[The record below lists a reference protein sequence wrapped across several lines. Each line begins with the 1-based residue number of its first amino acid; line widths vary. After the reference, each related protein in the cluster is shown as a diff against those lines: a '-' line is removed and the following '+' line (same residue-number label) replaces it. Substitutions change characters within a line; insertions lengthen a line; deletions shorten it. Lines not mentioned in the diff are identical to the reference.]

1 MESRHRQLDE
11 LTMRTLERH
20 DRASGFTLV
29 EVMIALAVLG
39 VGILALSAMQV
50 EALQQGSAGRHTAD
64 ASATARSYLEQVH
77 RLDWATLTAARD
89 NGAWTNVFWSGVTD
103 TVNVD
108 VDMPGAGN
116 LTSTEQ
122 AYDVR
127 WTVTDV
133 TTCLRD
139 VQIRV
144 SWDEEG
150 RSAPKSLIL
159 ATRRYNWGDAGC

>member
-1 MESRHRQLDE
+1 
-11 LTMRTLERH
+11 MRTLERH

-29 EVMIALAVLG
+29 EVMIALAILG

-77 RLDWATLTAARD
+77 RLDWATLTTARD

-103 TVNVD
+103 TVSVD
-108 VDMPGAGN
+108 VDVPGAGN
-116 LTSTEQ
+116 VTSTEQ

-133 TTCLRD
+133 TSCLRD

-159 ATRRYNWGDAGC
+159 ATRRYNWGDGGC

>member
-1 MESRHRQLDE
+1 LESQRRQLDE
-11 LTMRTLERH
+11 LMMRTLERH
-20 DRASGFTLV
+20 DHASGFTLV
-29 EVMIALAVLG
+29 EVMIALAILG
-39 VGILALSAMQV
+39 VGILALSAIQV

-64 ASATARSYLEQVH
+64 ASATARSYLEQVN
-77 RLDWATLTAARD
+77 RLGWDTLTTARD
-89 NGAWTNVFWSGVTD
+89 NGPWTNVFWAGASD
-103 TVNVD
+103 TVNVT

-116 LTSTEQ
+116 NTSTEH

-150 RSAPKSLIL
+150 RSSQKSLIL
-159 ATRRYNWGDAGC
+159 ATRRYNWGNAGC

>member
-1 MESRHRQLDE
+1 MESQQRQLDE
-11 LTMRTLERH
+11 LIMQTLERH
-20 DRASGFTLV
+20 DRGSGFTLV
-29 EVMIALAVLG
+29 EVMVALAILG
-39 VGILALSAMQV
+39 VGILAISAMQV

-64 ASATARSYLEQVH
+64 ASATARSYLEQVQ
-77 RLDWATLTAARD
+77 RLDWDTLTAARD
-89 NGAWTNVFWSGVTD
+89 NGPWTNVFWAGASD
-103 TVNVD
+103 TVNVH
-108 VDMPGAGN
+108 VDMPGGGSVVA
-116 LTSTEQ
+116 TEK

-150 RSAPKSLIL
+150 RSTPKSLIL
-159 ATRRYNWGDAGC
+159 ATRRYNWGNAGC

>member
-1 MESRHRQLDE
+1 
-11 LTMRTLERH
+11 MRTIERH
-20 DRASGFTLV
+20 DRATGFTLV
-29 EVMIALAVLG
+29 EVMVALAILG
-39 VGILALSAMQV
+39 VGILALSAIQV

-64 ASATARSYLEQVH
+64 ASATARSYLEQVQ
-77 RLDWATLTAARD
+77 RLDWDTLTTARD
-89 NGAWTNVFWSGVTD
+89 NGPWTNIFWSGVSD
-103 TVNVD
+103 TVNVN
-108 VDMPGAGN
+108 VDMPGTGSVV
-116 LTSTEQ
+116 STEKS
-122 AYDVR
+122 YDVR

-159 ATRRYNWGDAGC
+159 ATRRYNWGNAGC

>member
-1 MESRHRQLDE
+1 MKTLSRH
-11 LTMRTLERH
+11 H
-20 DRASGFTLV
+20 HASGFTLA
-29 EVMIALAVLG
+29 EVMIALAILG

-89 NGAWTNVFWSGVTD
+89 NGPWTNVFWSGVSD
-103 TVNVD
+103 TVNVTAD
-108 VDMPGAGN
+108 LPGAGN
-116 LTSTEQ
+116 VVSTEH

-133 TTCLRD
+133 TSCLRD
-139 VQIRV
+139 IQVRV
-144 SWDEEG
+144 SWAEEG
-150 RSAPKSLIL
+150 RSTPKSLIL

>member
-1 MESRHRQLDE
+1 MP
-11 LTMRTLERH
+11 TLERH
-20 DRASGFTLV
+20 DPVSGFTLV
-29 EVMIALAVLG
+29 EVLIALAILG

-77 RLDWATLTAARD
+77 RLDWGTLTTARD
-89 NGAWTNVFWSGVTD
+89 NGPWTNVFWSGASD
-103 TVNVD
+103 TVNVGVD
-108 VDMPGAGN
+108 VPGAGN
-116 LTSTEQ
+116 VTSTEH

-139 VQIRV
+139 VQVRV
-144 SWDEEG
+144 SWNEEG
-150 RSAPKSLIL
+150 RSTPKSLIL
-159 ATRRYNWGDAGC
+159 ATRRYAWGSTGC

>member
-1 MESRHRQLDE
+1 MDE

-20 DRASGFTLV
+20 DHASGFTLV
-29 EVMIALAVLG
+29 EVMVALAILG

-64 ASATARSYLEQVH
+64 ASATARSYLEQVQ

-89 NGAWTNVFWSGVTD
+89 NGPWTNVFWSGASD
-103 TVNVD
+103 TVTVD
-108 VDMPGAGN
+108 VDLPGAGN
-116 LTSTEQ
+116 VVSTEQ
-122 AYDVR
+122 SYDVR

-150 RSAPKSLIL
+150 RSTPKSLIL
-159 ATRRYNWGDAGC
+159 ATRRYNWGGSGC